1 MIKADSSEAERKAQ
15 MDERILDTIRGGLIV
30 SCQALENEPL
40 HSSYI
45 MQRMAVAA
53 MYGGAVGIRA
63 NSVSDI
69 LEIRKEVKL
78 PVIGI
83 IKRVYDDSDVYIT
96 PSMKEVDELMT
107 VRPEIIALD
116 ATKRMRPGKRSLE
129 DFFAEVRAKYPEQ
142 IFMADCSTLEE
153 GLNAAK
159 IGFDILGTTLSG
171 YTSYSKGSELP
182 NMELIQQLVESG
194 EKPVIA
200 EGGIWTPE
208 QLKHILGTGVL
219 AAVVGTAITRP
230 MEITKRF
237 VNAIE

>member
-1 MIKADSSEAERKAQ
+1 

-171 YTSYSKGSELP
+171 YTSYAKGSELP